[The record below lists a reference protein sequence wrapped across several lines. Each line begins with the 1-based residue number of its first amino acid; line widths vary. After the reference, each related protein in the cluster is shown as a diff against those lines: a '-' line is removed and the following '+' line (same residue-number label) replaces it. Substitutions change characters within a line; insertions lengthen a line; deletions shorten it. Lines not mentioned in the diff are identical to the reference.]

1 MAAGIART
9 LRPHA
14 KRFGRELAVNDAGL
28 RALASSLVPD
38 PRVESLAM
46 LRDR

>member
-1 MAAGIART
+1 MAPVIART
-9 LRPHA
+9 LRPHVR
-14 KRFGRELAVNDAGL
+14 RFGRALAVNDAGL